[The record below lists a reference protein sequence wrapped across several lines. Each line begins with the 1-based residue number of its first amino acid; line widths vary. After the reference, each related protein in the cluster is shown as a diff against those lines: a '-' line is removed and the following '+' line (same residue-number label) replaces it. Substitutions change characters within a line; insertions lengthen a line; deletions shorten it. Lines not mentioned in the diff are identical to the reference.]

1 MSETE
6 IDSEDNTLVSDLLVS
21 IGVSPS
27 LNGFGYLKEA
37 IFVYDKNAGE
47 MNGVY
52 EEVGK
57 KYGAK
62 ATAVERAMR
71 SALKRANKRGM
82 LQRLNEFL
90 STEYVKPGIKIINKE
105 FVSIIAEYMRTDYFK
120 TLLRTNLANRKRY

>member
-1 MSETE
+1 MSGTD

-37 IFVYDKNAGE
+37 IFVYDKNKGE
-47 MNGVY
+47 MNAVY

-62 ATAVERAMR
+62 ASAVERGDAFGVET
-71 SALKRANKRGM
+71 SK
-82 LQRLNEFL
+82 
-90 STEYVKPGIKIINKE
+90 
-105 FVSIIAEYMRTDYFK
+105 
-120 TLLRTNLANRKRY
+120 